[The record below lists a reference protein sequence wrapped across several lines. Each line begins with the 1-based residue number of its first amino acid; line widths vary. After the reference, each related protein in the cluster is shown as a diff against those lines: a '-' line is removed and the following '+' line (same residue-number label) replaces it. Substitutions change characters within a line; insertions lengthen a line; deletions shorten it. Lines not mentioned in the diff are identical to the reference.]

1 MGRRAFVV
9 VLDACGVG
17 ALPDA
22 DEYGDAGA
30 NTLAHLAAAVG
41 GLDLPC
47 LGELGLGSILP
58 LDGVRA
64 VDDPAIHGR
73 LHAVGPGK
81 DSTTGHWELMGVVP
95 REAPPS
101 YPDGFPPEVL
111 KPLEKLAGGP
121 LLCNR
126 PYNGIAAIDDFGA
139 EHLETRRPILYT
151 SQDSV
156 LQIAAHVDVLPEPD
170 LHALCAE
177 VREALEPPHEVGRV
191 IARPFS
197 GEPGAFRRTNA
208 RKDFALAPPAPSHL
222 EVLRE
227 RGVPVHAVGKVA
239 DLFAGRGFDEAHP
252 GATNAEALA
261 QVMKL
266 FEQLDDGL
274 VFANLIETDQV
285 YGHRKDREGFHA
297 ALQEAD
303 QCVGTWLDR
312 LRDGDLLVLTS
323 DHGCDMDAEHTDHT
337 REYAFLLAT
346 AKGLDGRR
354 HDGAL
359 SDVGASCVRWL
370 TGEEAPAVPGRAFI

>member
-22 DEYGDAGA
+22 ADYGDAGT

-64 VDDPAIHGR
+64 TNDPAIHGR
-73 LHAVGPGK
+73 LHPVGPGK

-95 REAPPS
+95 RDAPPT
-101 YPDGFPPEVL
+101 YPNGFPDEVVAV
-111 KPLEKLAGGP
+111 LEPITGP

-126 PYNGIAAIDDFGA
+126 PYNGISAIDDFGA

-156 LQIAAHVDVLPEPD
+156 LQIAAHVDVLPEAD
-170 LHALCAE
+170 LHALCA
-177 VREALEPPHEVGRV
+177 RIRATLEPPHEVGRV
-191 IARPFS
+191 IARPFT
-197 GEPGAFRRTNA
+197 GEPGAFRRTPA
-208 RKDFALAPPAPSHL
+208 RKDFTLPPPSPSHL
-222 EVLRE
+222 DVLRE
-227 RGVPVHAVGKVA
+227 RGVPAHAVGKVA
-239 DLFAGRGFDEAHP
+239 DLFAGRGFDESHP

-261 QVMKL
+261 HITRLV
-266 FEQLDDGL
+266 EQLDEGL

-285 YGHRKDREGFHA
+285 YGHRKDREGFHR
-297 ALQEAD
+297 ALAEAD
-303 QCVGTWLDR
+303 QCVGTWLD
-312 LRDGDLLVLTS
+312 LMRDEDLLVITS
-323 DHGCDMDAEHTDHT
+323 DHGCDMDADHTDHT
-337 REYAFLLAT
+337 REHALLLAT
-346 AKGLDGRR
+346 AKSVDGRR

-359 SDVGASCVRWL
+359 SDVGATCVRWL
-370 TGEEAPAVPGRAFI
+370 TGSEASGVPGRAFA